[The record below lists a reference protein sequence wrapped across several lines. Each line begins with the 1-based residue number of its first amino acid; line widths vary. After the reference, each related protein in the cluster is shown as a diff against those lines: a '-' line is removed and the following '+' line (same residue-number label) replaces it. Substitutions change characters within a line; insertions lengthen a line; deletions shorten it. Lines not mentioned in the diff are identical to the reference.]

1 MTPDLLWN
9 PSSFP
14 STFPVL
20 ELHKL
25 MQLPYITSEL
35 PGIGGRLRAKPEHF
49 VVDEI
54 PLYEPA
60 DQGQHLY
67 VNITKVG
74 LTTKSVQKDLCRLF
88 DLRETDIGFAGM
100 KDKAAHT
107 TQTFSLSVGH
117 PDDAFVAGAAQRIE
131 AALPVTVNWVRL
143 HNNKLRL
150 GHLLGNR
157 FSIVISDLALPT
169 LESLQTAQAVADR
182 LVSDGM
188 PNYFGPQ
195 RFGVDDRN
203 IDKGLAVL
211 LRKNYVKD
219 RWLRRFLVSAYQSY
233 LCNRY
238 LAARVESGAF
248 DRLLSG
254 DVAKKYATG
263 GIFDVEDA
271 AVEQPRYEG
280 HEISFT
286 APMFGSKMR
295 PASAEAG
302 ELEASILDES
312 PISLEHLHRAKADG
326 TRRLGR
332 LLVPDLTVSAAGDNL
347 LVDFSLTKGAF
358 ATTILREI
366 MKTDT
371 ANSADDDE

>member
-1 MTPDLLWN
+1 MSYRSRAASLCQHN
-9 PSSFP
+9 QGRSHHQVRAERS
-14 STFPVL
+14 
-20 ELHKL
+20 
-25 MQLPYITSEL
+25 LPAF
-35 PGIGGRLRAKPEHF
+35 R
-49 VVDEI
+49 
-54 PLYEPA
+54 
-60 DQGQHLY
+60 
-67 VNITKVG
+67 
-74 LTTKSVQKDLCRLF
+74 
-88 DLRETDIGFAGM
+88 LRETDVGFAGM
-100 KDKAAHT
+100 KDKEART

-117 PDDAFVAGAAQRIE
+117 PDQAFVAGAAQRIE
-131 AALPVTVNWVRL
+131 ASCRSRSTGFGCTTTNCGLGISWAIVSASSSVICAAGTGVTQ
-143 HNNKLRL
+143 
-150 GHLLGNR
+150 
-157 FSIVISDLALPT
+157 AT
-169 LESLQTAQAVADR
+169 QAVADR

-195 RFGVDDRN
+195 RFGVDDKN

-263 GIFDVEDA
+263 GIFDVEDV
-271 AVEQPRYEG
+271 AVEQPRYQG

-286 APMFGSKMR
+286 APIFGSKMR
-295 PASAEAG
+295 PASSEAG
-302 ELEASILDES
+302 ELEASILEES
-312 PISLEHLHRAKADG
+312 PISLEHLHRAKVDG

-347 LVDFSLTKGAF
+347 LVNFSLTKGAF